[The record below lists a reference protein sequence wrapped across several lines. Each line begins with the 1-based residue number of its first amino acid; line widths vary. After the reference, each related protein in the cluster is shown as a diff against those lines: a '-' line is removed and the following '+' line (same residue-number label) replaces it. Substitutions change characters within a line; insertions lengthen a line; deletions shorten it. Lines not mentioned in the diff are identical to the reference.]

1 VTARLLLPA
10 LLLSGV
16 IAPAARAA
24 CDPVLLKKSE
34 MIECLTIGLAAAEED
49 LKAAAAKIAQV
60 EASAITEDW
69 LTERGFTAAMEAQ
82 GNLATQ
88 AWVLEQGF
96 GESAGRFGPLLKLA
110 SYLVVDA
117 DTNAISFDGANVY
130 VRNGTGSTAG
140 APNGLGNLFVGYNE
154 STADRD
160 GSHNLVVGAG
170 HGFTS
175 YGNIIG
181 GYENRANA
189 PWGLVVGTDNRLE
202 SPWGSISGGSNNT
215 VGADRGSI
223 GGGFSNSVTGSWAT
237 VVGGRKNRATG
248 LGSVV
253 SGGESNVVDG
263 AGASAFGGKGH
274 TVEENYRVGPPWD
287 RTLGELQASLNQ
299 KANDLSTLK
308 IEMEALVESIEAV
321 EAALALKIEGV
332 EKQVD
337 DQKEVIE
344 ALRVIGSQ

>member
-1 VTARLLLPA
+1 MRARPLSLLLLPA
-10 LLLSGV
+10 LLV
-16 IAPAARAA
+16 ARDARAA
-24 CDPVLLKKSE
+24 CDPLLLKKKE
-34 MIECLTIGLAAAEED
+34 MIECLTIELAAAQAD
-49 LKAAAAKIAQV
+49 LKAAEGRIGQL
-60 EASAITEDW
+60 EANAVTPGW
-69 LTERGFTAAMEAQ
+69 LAERGFTAAMDE
-82 GNLATQ
+82 GGVFATQ

-96 GESAGRFGPLLKLA
+96 GENAGRFSPLMALTEYLK
-110 SYLVVDA
+110 VDPGS
-117 DTNAISFDGANVY
+117 DTVALEGANVY

-140 APNGLGNLFVGYNE
+140 EPNGLGNLFVGYNE

-202 SPWGSISGGSNNT
+202 SPWGSIAGGSNNT

-223 GGGFSNSVTGSWAT
+223 TGGFSNSVTGSWAT
-237 VVGGRKNRATG
+237 VAGGRKNRATG
-248 LGSVV
+248 LGAVV
-253 SGGESNVVDG
+253 SGGEGNVVDG
-263 AGASAFGGKGH
+263 TAGSAIGGQGH

-287 RTLGELQASLNQ
+287 RTLGEIQASLNQ
-299 KANDLSTLK
+299 KANDLTALKLQMEELFKAIEVSEAELVLK
-308 IEMEALVESIEAV
+308 I
-321 EAALALKIEGV
+321 KGV
-332 EKQVD
+332 EQQVD
-337 DQKEVIE
+337 DQKEVID